1 MNKTNSFWIGGIH
14 SVIAAIQ
21 NKSRKIKQ
29 IITSEKI
36 LEIEKLKVDYKIVDK
51 KKILKIFKDQKFQF
65 QNIAAEIELL
75 EKKI

>member
-29 IITSEKI
+29 VITSEKI
-36 LEIEKLKVDYKIVDK
+36 LELEKLKVDYKIVDK
-51 KKILKIFKDQKFQF
+51 KKYLKFSKTRSFSFKILQQK
-65 QNIAAEIELL
+65 
-75 EKKI
+75 

>member
-36 LEIEKLKVDYKIVDK
+36 LELEKLKVDYKIVDK
-51 KKILKIFKDQKFQF
+51 KKYLKFSKTRSFSFKILQQK
-65 QNIAAEIELL
+65 
-75 EKKI
+75 